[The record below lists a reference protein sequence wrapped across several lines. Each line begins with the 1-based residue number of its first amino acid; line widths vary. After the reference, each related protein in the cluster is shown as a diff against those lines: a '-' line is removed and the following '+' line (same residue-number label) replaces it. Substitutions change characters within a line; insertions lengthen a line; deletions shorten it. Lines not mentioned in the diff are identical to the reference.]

1 MDYVAIYGDGTNA
14 GDDIL
19 YQNSRCSGLFKN
31 REGRC
36 WYLDAIVWKADTKGE
51 SGNDWDTFTGK
62 VENWC
67 SRQYVKSFPFTP
79 KTFYINVT
87 REQLPEDWDQ
97 EPFTEGK
104 EWYDIDE
111 FNRTGVKNWHKD
123 KYRYLIKDNSQMERV
138 FKYYD
143 RFPE

>member
-1 MDYVAIYGDGTNA
+1 
-14 GDDIL
+14 
-19 YQNSRCSGLFKN
+19 
-31 REGRC
+31 
-36 WYLDAIVWKADTKGE
+36 
-51 SGNDWDTFTGK
+51 